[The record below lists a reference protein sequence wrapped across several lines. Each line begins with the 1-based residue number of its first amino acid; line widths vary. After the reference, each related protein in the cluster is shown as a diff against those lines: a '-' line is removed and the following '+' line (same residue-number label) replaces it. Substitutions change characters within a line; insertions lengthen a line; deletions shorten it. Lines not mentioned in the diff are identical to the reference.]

1 MLFVTGRKKRRT
13 GHVMRDTTSEEASEE
28 DGEEED
34 GLLSPAG
41 SVTELRA
48 AVQSSN
54 RIAKPGKN
62 KKAD

>member
-1 MLFVTGRKKRRT
+1 M
-13 GHVMRDTTSEEASEE
+13 MRDTTSDEASEE

-48 AVQSSN
+48 AVQSGI

-62 KKAD
+62 KKPD

>member
-1 MLFVTGRKKRRT
+1 M
-13 GHVMRDTTSEEASEE
+13 MRDTTSDEASEE

-62 KKAD
+62 KKSD